1 MRRAAA
7 TIVLSALI
15 TFFFPAIAH
24 AKKVVLWH
32 AYSGDEEKALLEIV
46 KAFKDAEVEV
56 LMIPADA
63 LDSKLASASLVQQGP
78 DVFIA
83 EHHHL
88 GEYRAR
94 NIVGPVGDAF
104 EGGARTGRRGMTRVT
119 DVRRFHSLSAAATD
133 PDHPAHDFL
142 IAHNARAVQAY
153 AAGIRQQM
161 ADGLAHPD
169 LDPESVARHLI
180 AVWNGLQSQW
190 LTDPAFDL
198 ADEIV
203 QAWRRLTGQ
212 PAMEAKRA
220 LEAVIDRI

>member
-1 MRRAAA
+1 
-7 TIVLSALI
+7 
-15 TFFFPAIAH
+15 
-24 AKKVVLWH
+24 
-32 AYSGDEEKALLEIV
+32 
-46 KAFKDAEVEV
+46 
-56 LMIPADA
+56 
-63 LDSKLASASLVQQGP
+63 
-78 DVFIA
+78 
-83 EHHHL
+83 
-88 GEYRAR
+88 
-94 NIVGPVGDAF
+94 
-104 EGGARTGRRGMTRVT
+104 MTRKAVVIGAGIT
-119 DVRRFHSLSAAATD
+119 GGLVARELLLAGWQVDVVE
-133 PDHPAHDFL
+133 
-142 IAHNARAVQAY
+142 ARHVGAGSSSRT